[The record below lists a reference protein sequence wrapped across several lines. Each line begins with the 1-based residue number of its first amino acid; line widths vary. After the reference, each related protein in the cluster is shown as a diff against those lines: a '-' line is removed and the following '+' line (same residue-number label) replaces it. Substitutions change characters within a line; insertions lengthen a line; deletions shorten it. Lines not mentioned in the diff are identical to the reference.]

1 MSQRGPKAKGPP
13 LPDYKTIAAD
23 WEKAKRA
30 KDAADAQAAREG
42 FSSER
47 ERADALQ
54 KQREQA
60 NKLRQKRYERRWWW
74 TVAFWAWMLVVHAIG
89 LWLFTSGFL
98 LTRLVLHEKSTC
110 DMPPIDG
117 TKALLNPE
125 EGCWHPKTFDRAVII
140 LIDALRYDFTVPH
153 AADSPHAFHNAFP
166 VLHEMA
172 VESPQNAFLRP
183 FIADPP
189 TATLQRLKGLT
200 TGTLPTFVDLGS
212 NFGGD
217 AIDEDNLLMQLKN
230 NGKKVAQI
238 GDDTWWSLF
247 PGYFE
252 ANISKAY
259 DSFDVWD
266 LHTVDNGV
274 TEHIFPLLEPK
285 SKGQWDLLIGHCLGV
300 DHAGHRYG
308 PEHPAMRSKLQQMD
322 AFVRKVVS
330 QIDDDT
336 LLIVM
341 GDHGMDSKGDHGG
354 ESDDEVEAALW
365 MYTKRPIFGRTE
377 PEHVVPPP
385 NAKIRPVNQIDLVPS
400 LALLLGIPIPF
411 NNLGKPIEEAFAG
424 PRGNDWANLAAV
436 SRVASAGIERYQ
448 KLYFET
454 RGITPGTEQGSPAA
468 LWKAATKGGL
478 SGRGLYNALSTYQE
492 RNLRVCKDLWARF
505 DVPRMGM
512 GVFVT
517 AIGLLVLVMYSS
529 RTEDDEYVVLNNA
542 ELDYAETKLEQLAG
556 ETADGQKKQ
565 EEEPEHPDQ
574 FVHANILSWARDPR
588 VLIVLVV
595 LTGASVY
602 VGGQSLDR
610 LATLIAT
617 IMVASAGTALY
628 ASGKTLRNILPTTF
642 WGWLAAV
649 FTVSHSLGFASNSYT
664 IWEDSIL
671 LFFLTTFGFAVLV
684 SSFRINSSRVD
695 RYMGIYHSVVFLILG
710 RLASYS
716 KLCREEQMPYCEST
730 YYSSSAS
737 STSAPWQ
744 VILPFLGFVGLPI
757 LIKSFL
763 TPTKSYEGLA
773 PMWIGTVFR
782 VSLLLSAVY
791 WLVDAADNGKWLAGH
806 LPEVALKTAGVY
818 IAQLTLAITVVAGTT
833 AFVWA
838 PPSVA
843 IVPTQEAGS
852 RRIAIMGYA
861 NALGARYLLLPI
873 SVLGTCL
880 LLTKPMGSAALSIMM
895 WQLLALFE
903 ILDLNDLKTETIG
916 PIMLAI
922 LGNFYFF
929 KTGHQAVLSSIQ
941 WDAAFIPLFT
951 IRYPWTPIVVVINT
965 FAAQIL
971 AVTCLPLIAL
981 WKVGPKQRGVLE
993 AISRALGVFIAYYAV
1008 EALATISWAGW
1019 LRRHLM
1025 LYRVFSP
1032 RFMVAAL
1039 LLLLVDVLGILI
1051 TLPGVRSNS
1060 IAISEVFGWAE

>member
-1 MSQRGPKAKGPP
+1 MSQPGAKAKGPS
-13 LPDYKTIAAD
+13 LTEYKAIAAE
-23 WEKAKRA
+23 WEKARKA
-30 KDAADAQAAREG
+30 KAAADAKAASQG
-42 FSSER
+42 LLTER
-47 ERADALQ
+47 ERAEALQ
-54 KQREQA
+54 KKREKL
-60 NKLRQKRYERRWWW
+60 NKLRQTRYEKRWLW
-74 TVAFWAWMLVVHAIG
+74 TVAFWVWILAIHAIG
-89 LWLFTSGFL
+89 LWLFTTGFL
-98 LTRLVLHEKSTC
+98 LTRLVLHEKSSC
-110 DMPPIDG
+110 DAPPIDG
-117 TKALLNPE
+117 TKGLLNPDK
-125 EGCWHPKTFDRAVII
+125 GCWHPKTFDRAVVI

-153 AADSPHAFHNAFP
+153 AADSPHAYHNAFP

-172 VESPQNAFLRP
+172 VKSPQNAFLRP

-230 NGKKVAQI
+230 NNKKVAQI

-252 ANISKAY
+252 PNISRAY

-274 TEHIFPLLEPK
+274 IDHLFPLLEPK
-285 SKGQWDLLIGHCLGV
+285 AKTQWDLLIGHCLGV

-308 PEHPAMRSKLQQMD
+308 PEHPAMASKLQQMD
-322 AFVRKVVS
+322 DFIRNVVS
-330 QIDDDT
+330 KIDDDT

-365 MYTKRPIFGRTE
+365 MYAKRPIFGRTH
-377 PEHVVPPP
+377 PEHAIPPP
-385 NAKIRPVNQIDLVPS
+385 NAKIRPVNQIDFVPT

-436 SRVASAGIERYQ
+436 SRVAAAGTERYQ

-454 RGITPGTEQGSPAA
+454 RGIAPASDQGSPAA
-468 LWKAATKGGL
+468 LWTAANSKSL
-478 SGRGLYNALSTYQE
+478 SGRNLYDALSAFQE
-492 RNLRVCKDLWARF
+492 RNLAVCKSLWARF
-505 DVPRMGM
+505 DVPRMVM

-517 AIGLLVLVMYSS
+517 AIGLIVLVMYSS

-542 ELDYAETKLEQLAG
+542 ELDYAEKQLEQLAAS
-556 ETADGQKKQ
+556 EDQ
-565 EEEPEHPDQ
+565 EEPEHPDQ
-574 FVHANILSWARDPR
+574 SFHRDILHWALDLR
-588 VLIVLVV
+588 VILVITT
-595 LTGASVY
+595 LTGAAVFR
-602 VGGQSLDR
+602 GQPLDG
-610 LATLIAT
+610 LATLVAT
-617 IMVASAGTALY
+617 IMIASTGTALY
-628 ASGKTLRNILPTTF
+628 KHGRTLRNLLPNTF
-642 WGWLAAV
+642 WGWMAVV

-671 LFFLTTFGFAVLV
+671 LFFITSFGVAALV
-684 SSFRINSSRVD
+684 SSFRIESSRVD
-695 RYMGIYHSVVFLILG
+695 RYMGIYHSVAFIVLG
-710 RLASYS
+710 RIASYS
-716 KLCREEQMPYCEST
+716 KLCREEQMPYCQST

-744 VILPFLGFVGLPI
+744 VVLPFVVFLGLPV

-763 TPTKSYEGLA
+763 TPTKSYAGLA
-773 PMWIGTVFR
+773 PTWIGRVFR
-782 VSLLLSAVY
+782 FSLFLSALY
-791 WLVDAADNGKWLAGH
+791 WLVDAANNGKWLAAYY
-806 LPEVALKTAGVY
+806 LPEMALKTAGVY
-818 IAQLTLAITVVAGTT
+818 VAQLTLAITVVAGTT
-833 AFVWA
+833 AYIWA

-843 IVPTQEAGS
+843 IVPSQG
-852 RRIAIMGYA
+852 RITILGYA
-861 NALGARYLLLPI
+861 NALGARYLLLPV

-880 LLTKPMGSAALSIMM
+880 LLTKPMGAGALSLMM
-895 WQLLALFE
+895 WQLLALVE
-903 ILDLNDLKTETIG
+903 LLDLNGLKTETIG
-916 PIMLAI
+916 PVMLAI

-941 WDAAFIPLFT
+941 WDAVFIPLFT
-951 IRYPWTPIVVVINT
+951 IRYPWAPLIVAVNT

-971 AVTCLPLIAL
+971 AVAILPLVAL

-993 AISRALGVFIAYYAV
+993 TVSRALGVFIAYYAV
-1008 EALATISWAGW
+1008 EALATIAWAGW

-1032 RFMVAAL
+1032 RYMTAAL
-1039 LLLLVDVLGILI
+1039 LLLLLDVLGILI
-1051 TLPGVRSNS
+1051 TLAGVRSNS
-1060 IAISEVFGWAE
+1060 LAVSEVFGWAE